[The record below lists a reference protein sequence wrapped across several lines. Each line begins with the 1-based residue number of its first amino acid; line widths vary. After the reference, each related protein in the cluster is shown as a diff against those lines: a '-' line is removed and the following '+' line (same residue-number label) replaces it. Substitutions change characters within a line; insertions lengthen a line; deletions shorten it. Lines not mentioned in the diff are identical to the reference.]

1 MVTVESKKLS
11 VIVVTFNSSP
21 VLTACLTSLST
32 ALKDFDH
39 ELILVDNASAQEP
52 LSSAREIVPE
62 CKSVMNDSNVG
73 FAAACNRGAEAASG
87 ELLLFVNP
95 DVLCDADSIGQ
106 LQREY
111 EDRDNV
117 GVLGARMRFADG
129 SFQATCRDV
138 PTISNLLLSRGS
150 FLGRLFG
157 YGKSYTLPDYAETT
171 SVPAVAGTMMLI
183 ERQLFRL
190 IGGFD
195 HRFFMFMEDTD
206 LCLRLSRSGYRN
218 YFVPAAGG
226 THDWGQGSDAGR
238 LRRNWYHHISVW
250 RYFLK
255 HLPNGF
261 SIIWLPLL
269 LTVNFLLTALFARN
283 ATHRSTEV

>member
-1 MVTVESKKLS
+1 MIAESKKLS
-11 VIVVTFNSSP
+11 VIVVTFNSLP
-21 VLTACLTSLST
+21 VVSACLTNLRT
-32 ALKDFDH
+32 ALKDIDH

-52 LSSAREIVPE
+52 LSSAREIFPD
-62 CKSVMNDSNVG
+62 CISVMNNSNVG
-73 FAAACNRGAEAASG
+73 FAAACNRGAGAASG

-95 DVLCDADSIGQ
+95 DVLCDADSIVN

-111 EDRDNV
+111 ALREKV
-117 GVLGARMRFADG
+117 GVLGARMRFVDG
-129 SFQATCRDV
+129 SFQATCRNF

-150 FLGRLFG
+150 FLGQLFG
-157 YGKSYTLPDYAETT
+157 HGQSYTLPDYAETT
-171 SVPAVAGTMMLI
+171 AVPAVAGTMMLI
-183 ERQLFRL
+183 ERQLFKL

-195 HRFFMFMEDTD
+195 RRFFMFMEDTD
-206 LCLRLSRSGYRN
+206 LCLRLSRSDYCN

-226 THDWGQGSDAGR
+226 THAWGQGSDAGR

-255 HLPNGF
+255 HVPNGF

-269 LTVNFLLTALFARN
+269 LTVNFILTALFTRN
-283 ATHRSTEV
+283 ATHRSARA

>member
-1 MVTVESKKLS
+1 VIAESKKLS
-11 VIVVTFNSSP
+11 VIVVTFNSLP
-21 VLTACLTSLST
+21 VLSACLTNLRT
-32 ALKDFDH
+32 ALKDIDH
-39 ELILVDNASAQEP
+39 ELILIDNASAQEP
-52 LSSAREIVPE
+52 LSSAREVFPE
-62 CKSVMNDSNVG
+62 CISIMNSSNIG

-95 DVLCDADSIGQ
+95 DVLCDADSILN

-111 EDRDNV
+111 AQREKV

-129 SFQATCRDV
+129 SFQATCRNF
-138 PTISNLLLSRGS
+138 PTISNLLFSRGS

-157 YGKSYTLPDYAETT
+157 HSQGYTLPDYAETT
-171 SVPAVAGTMMLI
+171 PVPAVAGTMMLI

-195 HRFFMFMEDTD
+195 RSFFMFMEDTD
-206 LCLRLSRSGYRN
+206 LCLRLSRSGFGN

-226 THDWGQGSDAGR
+226 THAWGQGSSAGR

-250 RYFLK
+250 KYFLK
-255 HLPNGF
+255 HVPNGF

-269 LTVNFLLTALFARN
+269 LTVNFILTALFMRN
-283 ATHRSTEV
+283 AVHRSAGV

>member
-1 MVTVESKKLS
+1 MIAESKKLS
-11 VIVVTFNSSP
+11 VIVVTFNSLP
-21 VLTACLTSLST
+21 VLSACLTNLRT
-32 ALKDFDH
+32 ALKDIDH

-52 LSSAREIVPE
+52 LSSAREIFPD
-62 CKSVMNDSNVG
+62 CISVMNSSNVG
-73 FAAACNRGAEAASG
+73 FAAACNRGAETASG

-95 DVLCDADSIGQ
+95 DVLCDADSIVN

-111 EDRDNV
+111 PQREKV

-129 SFQATCRDV
+129 SFQATCRNF
-138 PTISNLLLSRGS
+138 PTISNLILSRGS

-157 YGKSYTLPDYAETT
+157 HSKNYTLPDYAETT
-171 SVPAVAGTMMLI
+171 AVPAVAGTMMLI
-183 ERQLFRL
+183 ERQLFKL

-206 LCLRLSRSGYRN
+206 LCLRLSRSGYCN
-218 YFVPAAGG
+218 YFVPTAGG
-226 THDWGQGSDAGR
+226 THAWGQGSDAGR

-255 HLPNGF
+255 HVPNGF

-269 LTVNFLLTALFARN
+269 LTVNFILTALFKRN
-283 ATHRSTEV
+283 ATHRSAGA

>member
-1 MVTVESKKLS
+1 MTAESKKLS
-11 VIVVTFNSSP
+11 VIVVTFNSLP
-21 VLTACLTSLST
+21 VLTACLTHLRA
-32 ALKDFDH
+32 ALTNIDH
-39 ELILVDNASAQEP
+39 ELILVDNASTHEP
-52 LSSAREIVPE
+52 LSAAREVFPE
-62 CKSVMNDSNVG
+62 CVSVKNDFNLG
-73 FAAACNRGAEAASG
+73 FAVACNAGAEAASG

-95 DVLCDADSIGQ
+95 DVLCDVDSID
-106 LQREY
+106 LMLREH
-111 EDRDNV
+111 ENRDKV

-129 SFQATCRDV
+129 SFQATCRNF

-183 ERQLFRL
+183 DRKLFKL

-195 HRFFMFMEDTD
+195 RRFFMFMEDTD
-206 LCLRLSRSGYRN
+206 LCLRLTHSGFCN

-226 THDWGQGSDAGR
+226 THAWGEGSDAGR
-238 LRRNWYHHISVW
+238 LRRNWYHHNSVW
-250 RYFLK
+250 KYFLK
-255 HLPNGF
+255 HVPNGF

-269 LTVNFLLTALFARN
+269 LSVNFILTALFVRKATRRSAR
-283 ATHRSTEV
+283 A